1 MRSSH
6 APVWRQKSQ
15 KETKN
20 NSSNKLDRKTSRNIA
35 VQPRKSEVRSS
46 QSSKPATDC
55 PKKNWWLFGSAVGSS
70 QLPIASL
77 QSPVYSL
84 QLAACSSLLF
94 WFSLQPDCIVS
105 APPSRW
111 SVAGILLDHSKRLGS
126 PRLALRVVRFWPNL
140 YSCCCC
146 CCCACCIVGQV
157 FVARFLHML
166 LKRLNLI

>member
-35 VQPRKSEVRSS
+35 VEPRKSEVRSS

-84 QLAACSSLLF
+84 QLAARSSLLF

-126 PRLALRVVRFWPNL
+126 PRLASQLA
-140 YSCCCC
+140 SH
-146 CCCACCIVGQV
+146 CAWCVSGQISAAATAAAPAALLAKFLLPVFCIC
-157 FVARFLHML
+157 F
-166 LKRLNLI
+166 